1 MKRVSKV
8 LTALVL
14 GTVLAGLAAGC
25 GGGEKKA
32 DTIKVGANLEMTGG
46 SASYGISSKNAI
58 ELAFKEINEKGGI
71 NGKQLELV
79 VADNKSE
86 AAEAT
91 NAMQKLVSQDNVV
104 AVIGPNLSSSVIA
117 ASAINN
123 SAKVLDIAPMATN
136 PYVTVDQTSGK
147 TKDFNYRTCFID
159 PFQGTVMAKF
169 ATAELGVGNAAILID
184 NSSDYAKG
192 LAQFFKENF
201 VKEGGAVT
209 AEESYLQKDTDFK
222 ATLTKIKATNPDFL
236 YVPGYYQEVGLI
248 VKQAREL
255 GMNMPIAGG
264 DGWDSA
270 KMPEIAGA
278 AALNNTYFSSLYSPE
293 DSSDINKNFVAAYEK
308 AYGQKPDVFAALSY
322 DSALLVAEAIKNA
335 GSTEPAKISEA
346 MAKINGFSG
355 VSGSVTFDDKHNPVK
370 SAVILEYKDGAQS
383 LKTKINP

>member
-136 PYVTVDQTSGK
+136 PYVTVDQASGK

-248 VKQAREL
+248 VKQAREI

>member
-14 GTVLAGLAAGC
+14 GTVLAGLASGC

-136 PYVTVDQTSGK
+136 PYVTVDQASGK

-169 ATAELGVGNAAILID
+169 ATAELGVGNAAVLID

>member
-136 PYVTVDQTSGK
+136 PYVTVDQGSGK

-383 LKTKINP
+383 LKTKIKP

>member
-1 MKRVSKV
+1 MKKVSKV
-8 LTALVL
+8 LSALIAGSLLTAAL
-14 GTVLAGLAAGC
+14 TGC
-25 GGGEKKA
+25 GGEKSA
-32 DTIKVGANLEMTGG
+32 DSIKVGADLEMTGG
-46 SASYGISSKNAI
+46 SATYGISSKNAI
-58 ELAFKEINEKGGI
+58 ELAFKEINEKGGV
-71 NGKQLELV
+71 NGKKLELV

-91 NAMQKLVSQDNVV
+91 NAMQKLVSQDKVV

-123 SAKVLDIAPMATN
+123 GSKVLDITPMGTN
-136 PYVTVDQTSGK
+136 PNITVDPATGK
-147 TKDFNYRTCFID
+147 TKEFNYRTCFID
-159 PFQGTVMAKF
+159 PFQGTVMATF
-169 ATAELGVGNAAILID
+169 AKDSLNVQNAAVLID

-201 VKEGGAVT
+201 VGGGGTIT

-222 ATLTKIKATNPDFL
+222 ATLTKIKASNPDFL

-255 GMNMPIAGG
+255 GMTMPIAGG

-270 KMPEIAGA
+270 KLPEIAGA
-278 AALNNTYFSSLYSPE
+278 AALNNTYFSSLYSP
-293 DSSDINKNFVAAYEK
+293 DDASDINKNFVAAYEK

-335 GSTEPAKISEA
+335 GSEDPAKISEA
-346 MAKINGFSG
+346 MAKINGFNG
-355 VSGSVTFDDKHNPVK
+355 VSGSVTFDAQHNPVK
-370 SAVILEYKDGAQS
+370 SAVILEYKDGVQS

>member
-136 PYVTVDQTSGK
+136 PYVTVDQASGK

-169 ATAELGVGNAAILID
+169 ATAELGVGNAAVLID

-370 SAVILEYKDGAQS
+370 RAVILEYKDGAQS